1 MKVPTMS
8 PRELIAAHR
17 EEILKLAA
25 QHGARNI
32 RIFGS
37 AARGE
42 ARPGSDL
49 DLLVD
54 MEEGRSLLDLVGFW
68 QDLEGLL
75 GYRVDVIT
83 DGGVSP
89 YLRDQIYAEAIPL

>member
-1 MKVPTMS
+1 MS

-17 EEILKLAA
+17 KEILELAA

>member
-8 PRELIAAHR
+8 PRELIAVHR

-42 ARPGSDL
+42 ARAGSDL